1 MDLTQK
7 IELIEKDENSSLNDK
22 IDLVLILAGE
32 KPATKFLIAD
42 TYLDAYNERRMRE
55 VASLFAEL
63 EMHYEINDKFD
74 HPMFIGFVYVGKDQE
89 NFDNIVNASTHEE
102 YGICHGF
109 PDTAIEA
116 CIDSSKRLR
125 GSEKER
131 IGQMDLDIPYEK
143 LKPFLKFTH
152 SDKHFEDE
160 VLSTSLRWH
169 DAIEKLSPQIYS
181 QIKANTCMSGVP
193 YDPTFDDINSKIDFW
208 YLPLIAIYFAKRL
221 ARAFH

>member
-42 TYLDAYNERRMRE
+42 TYMDAYNKRRMKE

-63 EMHYEINDKFD
+63 EMLYEINDKFN
-74 HPMFIGFVYVGKDQE
+74 HPMFIGFVYVGKYQE
-89 NFDNIVNASTHEE
+89 NFDKIVNASTHQE

-109 PDTAIEA
+109 PDTAIKA
-116 CIDSSKRLR
+116 CIDKSKRFN
-125 GSEKER
+125 GSEIER
-131 IGQMDLDIPYEK
+131 IEQMGLDMPYEK
-143 LKPFLKFTH
+143 LKPFMQFTK
-152 SDKHFEDE
+152 SDKYFEEE
-160 VLSTSLRWH
+160 VLSTSVRWH
-169 DAIEKLSPQIYS
+169 DAIEKLSPHIYS
-181 QIKANTCMSGVP
+181 QIKANSCICKAP

-208 YLPLIAIYFAKRL
+208 YIPLITIYFTRHL
-221 ARAFH
+221 VRAFH